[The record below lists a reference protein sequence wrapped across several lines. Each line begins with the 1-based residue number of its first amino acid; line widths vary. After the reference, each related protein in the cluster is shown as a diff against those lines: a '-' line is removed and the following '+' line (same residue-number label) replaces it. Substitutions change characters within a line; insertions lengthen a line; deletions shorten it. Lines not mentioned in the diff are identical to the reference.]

1 MAAQAFAVNPI
12 PQVVG
17 PVKPQ
22 AVVPGSAEFT
32 LTVYG
37 ANFVSGAVVNWNG
50 QPRSTKFISA
60 RELRAQILASD
71 VAKPTAGYITVTNP
85 PTGGGKSSSSY
96 AIVEVHQPTKT
107 IVPGGMH
114 HYGQQPDGEVFAL
127 VAADFNGDG
136 VLDLVRGDAGNKV
149 RILLGNGDGSFH
161 FGSLVSRQYEAQ
173 TGIAFG
179 DVNGDGQPRCNFS

>member
-1 MAAQAFAVNPI
+1 
-12 PQVVG
+12 VVG

-60 RELRAQILASD
+60 RELQAQILASD